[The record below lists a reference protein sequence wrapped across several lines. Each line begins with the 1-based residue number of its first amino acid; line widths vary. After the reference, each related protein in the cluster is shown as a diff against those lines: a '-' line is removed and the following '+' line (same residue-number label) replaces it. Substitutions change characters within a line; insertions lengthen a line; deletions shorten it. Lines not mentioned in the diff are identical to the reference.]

1 MTWENVNHQWTDICV
16 RKAGICTYHTL
27 YFKFTKQ
34 VPTNLPGTNT
44 VAIFF
49 RDMGIVTRVIS
60 QFKSPER
67 LQAPLQEDRIVLP
80 NKCFPNSLGLITTA
94 KTASY
99 SYEALHS
106 LWDFSDIFS
115 LWILKTIFEV
125 GHTVASPY
133 YRWEN
138 RGWGS
143 CRAGKTAV
151 PLPAPPFPYQP
162 FPLEMWFINTF
173 CHWWS

>member
-1 MTWENVNHQWTDICV
+1 MWIIGELIFMWKKQGYVPIIHSISNLLN
-16 RKAGICTYHTL
+16 
-27 YFKFTKQ
+27 KQ

-49 RDMGIVTRVIS
+49 RDTGIVTQVIS

-67 LQAPLQEDRIVLP
+67 LQAPLQEDKIVVP
-80 NKCFPNSLGLITTA
+80 NKCIPNSLGLITTA
-94 KTASY
+94 KIASY

-106 LWDFSDIFS
+106 LWKFSDFSPHNRETKHS
-115 LWILKTIFEV
+115 FEV

-151 PLPAPPFPYQP
+151 PLCPPPSPPPAFLY
-162 FPLEMWFINTF
+162 
-173 CHWWS
+173 